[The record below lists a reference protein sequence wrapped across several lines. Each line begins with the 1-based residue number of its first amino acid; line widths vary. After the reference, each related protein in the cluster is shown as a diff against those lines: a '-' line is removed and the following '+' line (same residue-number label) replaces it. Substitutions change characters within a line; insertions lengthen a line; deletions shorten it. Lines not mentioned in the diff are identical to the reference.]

1 MIITSVKVF
10 LLPNSTNK
18 VRAIASI
25 VLDGMFAIN
34 DIKILYA
41 NDRYFLAMPSKP
53 KKEGGF
59 FDIAHPISEH
69 VRKLVE
75 TVVMYAYNM
84 AIEKNASKI
93 ELRTAENSA
102 DSVYIDLNNYK
113 IIVEHESKEPP
124 RVHKTEKKSTQQSQ
138 DDSWQKWFNS

>member
-10 LLPNSTNK
+10 LRPNTTNK

-59 FDIAHPISEH
+59 FDIAHPISEDG
-69 VRKLVE
+69 RKLVE

-84 AIEKNASKI
+84 AIEKNASNI
-93 ELRTAENSA
+93 ELQTAENSA
-102 DSVYIDLNNYK
+102 GLVHIDLNNYE
-113 IIVEHESKEPP
+113 IIAEHAANQPS
-124 RVHKTEKKSTQQSQ
+124 RIHKTEKKATQPSQ

>member
-18 VRAIASI
+18 LRAIASI

-69 VRKLVE
+69 GRKLVE

-93 ELRTAENSA
+93 ELRTAENSV
-102 DSVYIDLNNYK
+102 DSVHIDLNNYET
-113 IIVEHESKEPP
+113 IVEHEAKEPP
-124 RVHKTEKKSTQQSQ
+124 RIHKAEKKATQESQ